1 MFLVISVSGMERS
14 RVSVEEREKLLN
26 AVRYLMKYYREL
38 WENYEKGAYV
48 KQYIQ
53 LLRRISENE
62 AVNGT

>member
-1 MFLVISVSGMERS
+1 MFLVISFSGMERS
-14 RVSVEEREKLLN
+14 RVSVEKRETLLN